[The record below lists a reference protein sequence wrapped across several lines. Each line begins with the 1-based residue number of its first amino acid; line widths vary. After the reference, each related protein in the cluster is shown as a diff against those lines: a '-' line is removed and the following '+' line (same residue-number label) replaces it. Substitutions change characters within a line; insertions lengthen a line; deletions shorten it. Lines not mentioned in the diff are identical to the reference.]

1 MTDMNDQY
9 HLGFVMGKAKPAP
22 QAGHSILRLEL
33 CGAVLATEIG
43 QLVAKQLDILPSK
56 IKYFTD
62 SKVVLGYIRNKTRR
76 FYTYVSN
83 RVSLIQQITSC
94 DQWN

>member
-1 MTDMNDQY
+1 
-9 HLGFVMGKAKPAP
+9 MGKAKPAP
-22 QAGHSILRLEL
+22 QAEHSIPRLEL

-62 SKVVLGYIRNKTRR
+62 SKVVLGYIRNRLT
-76 FYTYVSN
+76 
-83 RVSLIQQITSC
+83 SLNSESKFAKNPCEYPVTSHPS
-94 DQWN
+94 QYLLGMLFATTSFH